1 MGRWLPSLLVVAI
14 VAILLAI
21 VVPFVQYM
29 RSEAWKTQSRN
40 NLHQLGLALYNYHD
54 VYSAFPPGGVIR
66 EDGVATHGWCTSLWP
81 YLEASPYPNM
91 INFDVPWDDQENSHL
106 FRLNLP
112 YSVFWIPGED
122 AMLTADGFDLTHY
135 MANGNVLHR
144 NSHIALD
151 DLAAGDKHT
160 WLAGEVAGH
169 YQPRG
174 YPFNWRPLSVK
185 LNAGPDG
192 FGRPSGDGVFLLLGD
207 GNVRFFA
214 NETDAAV
221 LKALRDAPPVATTDN
236 TRIPAREFE
245 YGE

>member
-1 MGRWLPSLLVVAI
+1 MGRWLPGLLVVAI

-21 VVPFVQYM
+21 VVPFVRYM

-40 NLHQLGLALYNYHD
+40 NLHQLGIALHNYHD
-54 VYSAFPPGGVIR
+54 VYGAFPPGGVIR

-81 YLEASPYPNM
+81 YLESSPYYSM
-91 INFDVPWDDQENSHL
+91 INFDVPWNDPENAHL
-106 FRLNLP
+106 FRHDP
-112 YSVFWIPGED
+112 PIPVLQVPGAEWRV
-122 AMLTADGFDLTHY
+122 TANGFELAHY
-135 MANGNVLHR
+135 MGNPNVVHR

-151 DLAAGDKHT
+151 DLAPGDKHT

-185 LNAGPDG
+185 LNSGPES
-192 FGRPSGDGVFLLLGD
+192 FGRPTGDGAFLLLGD
-207 GNVRFFA
+207 GDVRFFA

-221 LKALRDAPPVATTDN
+221 LKSLRDAPPVAATDN